1 MPHRVTRPGL
11 HTFPYITPPSLVL
24 WLPNIS
30 TVHTQT
36 HTYVHAR
43 TDPNAVHSTRNEDK
57 RLEFR
62 VWHQTCFS
70 SRWPATPSFSVSSF
84 HSSLPHRSFLFLEPK
99 KNPGRTHLPLFF
111 LLGNKNKLNGKTEV
125 FFIIYFFSNSRH
137 NVYQYSNLSVS
148 APRFSVRT
156 SRHISYWTVCSY
168 ATPYS
173 LHLSSLYFNT
183 VKRRVCFG

>member
-1 MPHRVTRPGL
+1 MRTSALNFVFGTRLVFPRVGQPLPPFLYPLFTHHSLTGL
-11 HTFPYITPPSLVL
+11 
-24 WLPNIS
+24 
-30 TVHTQT
+30 
-36 HTYVHAR
+36 
-43 TDPNAVHSTRNEDK
+43 
-57 RLEFR
+57 
-62 VWHQTCFS
+62 FS
-70 SRWPATPSFSVSSF
+70 SWNQK
-84 HSSLPHRSFLFLEPK
+84 K

-125 FFIIYFFSNSRH
+125 FFIIFFFSNSRH